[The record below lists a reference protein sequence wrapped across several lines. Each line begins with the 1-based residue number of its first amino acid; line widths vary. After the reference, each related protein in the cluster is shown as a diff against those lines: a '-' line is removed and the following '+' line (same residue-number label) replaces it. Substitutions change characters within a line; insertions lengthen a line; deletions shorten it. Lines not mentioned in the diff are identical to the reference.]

1 MIEALRTELAE
12 LSEKLDRI
20 RKIDAM
26 VKDLQRERD
35 DLLLRQT
42 ERKKVL
48 LKEEAEVDRLE
59 RVTLTSIFY
68 TILGRKDDKLRKE
81 DQEAYTARLNY
92 ETAGRQ
98 LSHCEMHLAKLT
110 KEKADLSGCPL
121 QYQKVYEEIQKLLRR
136 DPDYANRLCP
146 LEKQLGIAESQIR
159 ELDEAIRAGHAVQQ
173 QIESIADSLDSAEGW
188 GIGDMLGGDLISTMA
203 KHYHLDEAQDSVEH
217 LQKLLSRFRTELAD
231 VSLDANLGTMNA
243 DGFLRFA
250 DYFFDGL
257 IADWTVLSRIHSSQE
272 RVQELH
278 EQIAN
283 ILSIL
288 TDKKT
293 VQIHEKASIKNKI
306 NKMVAMAPNC

>member
-1 MIEALRTELAE
+1 M
-12 LSEKLDRI
+12 
-20 RKIDAM
+20 
-26 VKDLQRERD
+26 
-35 DLLLRQT
+35 
-42 ERKKVL
+42 
-48 LKEEAEVDRLE
+48 
-59 RVTLTSIFY
+59 
-68 TILGRKDDKLRKE
+68 
-81 DQEAYTARLNY
+81 NY

-98 LSHCEMHLAKLT
+98 LSHCEMHLAELT
-110 KEKADLSGCPL
+110 KEKVDLSGCPL

-146 LEKQLGIAESQIR
+146 LEKQLGIVESQIR

-188 GIGDMLGGDLISTMA
+188 GTWDVLGGGLISTMA
-203 KHYHLDEAQDSVEH
+203 KHSHLDDAQTSIEY
-217 LQKLLSRFRTELAD
+217 LQELLSRFRTELAD
-231 VSLDANLGTMNA
+231 VSLDANLGTIST

-293 VQIHEKASIKNKI
+293 VHIHEKASIKNEI